1 MRRSEINRKT
11 AETEVEVEL
20 CLDGPLQTEAVG
32 TGVGFLDHMLELF
45 ARHSGFGLRLSCR
58 GDTEVDAHHSVEDTG
73 LALGEALREALGDKR
88 GIRRYGGIALP
99 MDEALVLCAVD
110 LSGRPCLRY
119 AAQIPSQ
126 KVGEFDTELVR
137 ELTVQARGL
146 TEVRERAIATLERYG
161 ELAASM
167 EKGTKDVSAMGVS
180 ARLTM
185 ESLQRLVREDSAPL
199 VEFSQTMRA
208 LRDAANSIDN
218 LATLLELKPDA
229 LIFGRRP

>member
-137 ELTVQARGL
+137 EFMQALANSAGMALHIRQL
-146 TEVRERAIATLERYG
+146 DG
-161 ELAASM
+161 ENSHHII
-167 EKGTKDVSAMGVS
+167 EAMFKALG
-180 ARLTM
+180 
-185 ESLQRLVREDSAPL
+185 
-199 VEFSQTMRA
+199 RA
-208 LRDAANSIDN
+208 LAEAVEVVGEDIPSTKGV
-218 LATLLELKPDA
+218 L
-229 LIFGRRP
+229 